1 MNLNLVTR
9 RQRKLKW
16 TFLDPLEQ
24 VMMVLCGVTLFCF
37 STTTVLDIVTR
48 LLGSPWLWLQEATS
62 TFSIYGIFLGTAV
75 ATRRNDHLYLT
86 ATAENLT
93 GTKRTV
99 VEIMSRVVIACVA
112 LCMIVFGYENFLR
125 GFSSFR
131 MPSLTPIA
139 SLYVVIP
146 ISGALILLFA
156 IEQIINGFKHG
167 FEHEETEE
175 DAHIAAAMAVAEP
188 SAVTHNRIKNH
199 EYALYPHLDDD
210 HIPFSGL
217 YGRACRLFAVGR
229 RLYRHGFHGC
239 ELCLHHP
246 ENV

>member
-1 MNLNLVTR
+1 MNLSLVTR

-93 GTKRTV
+93 GTKRTA

-175 DAHIAAAMAVAEP
+175 DAHIAAAMAVAEAFGGYTQ
-188 SAVTHNRIKNH
+188 SDKK
-199 EYALYPHLDDD
+199 
-210 HIPFSGL
+210 S
-217 YGRACRLFAVGR
+217 
-229 RLYRHGFHGC
+229 
-239 ELCLHHP
+239 
-246 ENV
+246 

>member
-1 MNLNLVTR
+1 MLNLSLVTR

-48 LLGSPWLWLQEATS
+48 LLGNPWLWLQEATS

-93 GTKRTV
+93 GTKRTI
-99 VEIMSRVVIACVA
+99 VEILSRVVIACVA

-167 FEHEETEE
+167 FEHEDTEE
-175 DAHIAAAMAVAEP
+175 DAHIAAAMAVAEAFGGYTE
-188 SAVTHNRIKNH
+188 SDKK
-199 EYALYPHLDDD
+199 
-210 HIPFSGL
+210 S
-217 YGRACRLFAVGR
+217 
-229 RLYRHGFHGC
+229 
-239 ELCLHHP
+239 
-246 ENV
+246 

>member
-1 MNLNLVTR
+1 MNLSLVTR

-48 LLGSPWLWLQEATS
+48 LLGNPWLWLQEATS

-93 GTKRTV
+93 GTKRTI
-99 VEIMSRVVIACVA
+99 VEILSRVVIACVA

-167 FEHEETEE
+167 FEHEDTED
-175 DAHIAAAMAVAEP
+175 DAHIAAAMAVAEAFGGYTE
-188 SAVTHNRIKNH
+188 SDKK
-199 EYALYPHLDDD
+199 
-210 HIPFSGL
+210 S
-217 YGRACRLFAVGR
+217 
-229 RLYRHGFHGC
+229 
-239 ELCLHHP
+239 
-246 ENV
+246 

>member
-1 MNLNLVTR
+1 MNLSLVTR

-99 VEIMSRVVIACVA
+99 VEVIARVVIASVA
-112 LCMIVFGYENFLR
+112 VCMIVFGYENFLR

-139 SLYVVIP
+139 SLYIVIP
-146 ISGALILLFA
+146 ISGVLILLFA
-156 IEQIINGFKHG
+156 IEQTINGLKHG
-167 FEHEETEE
+167 FEQDETEE
-175 DAHIAAAMAVAEP
+175 DAHIAAALAVAEAFGGYTK
-188 SAVTHNRIKNH
+188 S
-199 EYALYPHLDDD
+199 DQQ
-210 HIPFSGL
+210 S
-217 YGRACRLFAVGR
+217 
-229 RLYRHGFHGC
+229 
-239 ELCLHHP
+239 
-246 ENV
+246 

>member
-1 MNLNLVTR
+1 MNLSLVTR

-48 LLGSPWLWLQEATS
+48 LLGNPWLWLQEATS

-93 GTKRTV
+93 GTKRTM
-99 VEIMSRVVIACVA
+99 VEILSRVVIACVA

-167 FEHEETEE
+167 FEHEDTED
-175 DAHIAAAMAVAEP
+175 DAHIAAAMAVAEAFGGYTE
-188 SAVTHNRIKNH
+188 SDKK
-199 EYALYPHLDDD
+199 
-210 HIPFSGL
+210 S
-217 YGRACRLFAVGR
+217 
-229 RLYRHGFHGC
+229 
-239 ELCLHHP
+239 
-246 ENV
+246 

>member
-1 MNLNLVTR
+1 MMNLSLVTR

-48 LLGSPWLWLQEATS
+48 LLGNPWLWLQEATS

-99 VEIMSRVVIACVA
+99 VEILSRLVIACVA

-139 SLYVVIP
+139 SLYIVIP
-146 ISGALILLFA
+146 ISGTLILLFA
-156 IEQIINGFKHG
+156 IEQMINGFKHG
-167 FEHEETEE
+167 FEHEENEE
-175 DAHIAAAMAVAEP
+175 DAHIAAAMAVAEAFGNYTE
-188 SAVTHNRIKNH
+188 SDKK
-199 EYALYPHLDDD
+199 
-210 HIPFSGL
+210 S
-217 YGRACRLFAVGR
+217 
-229 RLYRHGFHGC
+229 
-239 ELCLHHP
+239 
-246 ENV
+246 

>member
-1 MNLNLVTR
+1 MNLSLVTR

-24 VMMVLCGVTLFCF
+24 VLMVLCGVTLFCF

-93 GTKRTV
+93 GTKRTA

-146 ISGALILLFA
+146 ISGVLILLFA

-175 DAHIAAAMAVAEP
+175 DAHIAAALAVAEAFGGYTQ
-188 SAVTHNRIKNH
+188 SDKK
-199 EYALYPHLDDD
+199 
-210 HIPFSGL
+210 S
-217 YGRACRLFAVGR
+217 
-229 RLYRHGFHGC
+229 
-239 ELCLHHP
+239 
-246 ENV
+246 

>member
-175 DAHIAAAMAVAEP
+175 DAHIAAAMAVAEAFGGYTQ
-188 SAVTHNRIKNH
+188 SDKK
-199 EYALYPHLDDD
+199 
-210 HIPFSGL
+210 S
-217 YGRACRLFAVGR
+217 
-229 RLYRHGFHGC
+229 
-239 ELCLHHP
+239 
-246 ENV
+246 

>member
-1 MNLNLVTR
+1 
-9 RQRKLKW
+9 
-16 TFLDPLEQ
+16 
-24 VMMVLCGVTLFCF
+24 MVLCGVTLFCF

-48 LLGSPWLWLQEATS
+48 LLGNPWLWLQEATS

-93 GTKRTV
+93 GTKRTI
-99 VEIMSRVVIACVA
+99 VEILSRVVIACVA

-167 FEHEETEE
+167 FEHEDTED
-175 DAHIAAAMAVAEP
+175 DAHIAAAMAVAEAFGGYTE
-188 SAVTHNRIKNH
+188 SDKK
-199 EYALYPHLDDD
+199 
-210 HIPFSGL
+210 S
-217 YGRACRLFAVGR
+217 
-229 RLYRHGFHGC
+229 
-239 ELCLHHP
+239 
-246 ENV
+246 

>member
-1 MNLNLVTR
+1 MNLSLVTR

-24 VMMVLCGVTLFCF
+24 VLMVLCGVTLFCF

-93 GTKRTV
+93 GTKRTA

-146 ISGALILLFA
+146 ISGVLILLFA
-156 IEQIINGFKHG
+156 IEQIINGLKHG

-175 DAHIAAAMAVAEP
+175 DAHIAAALAVAEAFGGYTQ
-188 SAVTHNRIKNH
+188 SDKK
-199 EYALYPHLDDD
+199 
-210 HIPFSGL
+210 S
-217 YGRACRLFAVGR
+217 
-229 RLYRHGFHGC
+229 
-239 ELCLHHP
+239 
-246 ENV
+246 

>member
-1 MNLNLVTR
+1 MMNLSLVTR

-48 LLGSPWLWLQEATS
+48 LLGNPWLWLQEATS

-93 GTKRTV
+93 GTKRTI
-99 VEIMSRVVIACVA
+99 VEILSRVVIACVA

-167 FEHEETEE
+167 FEHEDTEE
-175 DAHIAAAMAVAEP
+175 DAHIAAAMAVAEAFGGYTE
-188 SAVTHNRIKNH
+188 SDKK
-199 EYALYPHLDDD
+199 
-210 HIPFSGL
+210 S
-217 YGRACRLFAVGR
+217 
-229 RLYRHGFHGC
+229 
-239 ELCLHHP
+239 
-246 ENV
+246 

>member
-1 MNLNLVTR
+1 MNLSLVTR

-48 LLGSPWLWLQEATS
+48 LLGNPWLWLQEATS

-93 GTKRTV
+93 GTKRTI
-99 VEIMSRVVIACVA
+99 VEILSRVVIACVA

-167 FEHEETEE
+167 FEHEDTEE
-175 DAHIAAAMAVAEP
+175 DAHIAAAMAVAEAFGGYTE
-188 SAVTHNRIKNH
+188 SDKK
-199 EYALYPHLDDD
+199 
-210 HIPFSGL
+210 S
-217 YGRACRLFAVGR
+217 
-229 RLYRHGFHGC
+229 
-239 ELCLHHP
+239 
-246 ENV
+246 

>member
-1 MNLNLVTR
+1 MDLSLVTR

-24 VMMVLCGVTLFCF
+24 IMMVICGVTLFCF

-48 LLGSPWLWLQEATS
+48 LLGNPWLWLQEATS

-86 ATAENLT
+86 ATAENMT
-93 GTKRTV
+93 GPMRTA
-99 VEIMSRVVIACVA
+99 VEIMSRIVIACVA

-139 SLYVVIP
+139 SLYIVIP
-146 ISGALILLFA
+146 VSGALILLFA
-156 IEQIINGFKHG
+156 IEQIINGYKHG
-167 FEHEETEE
+167 FEHEDTEE
-175 DAHIAAAMAVAEP
+175 DGHIAAALAVAE
-188 SAVTHNRIKNH
+188 AFGGFTKT
-199 EYALYPHLDDD
+199 D
-210 HIPFSGL
+210 HKS
-217 YGRACRLFAVGR
+217 
-229 RLYRHGFHGC
+229 
-239 ELCLHHP
+239 
-246 ENV
+246 

>member
-1 MNLNLVTR
+1 MMNLSLVTR

-48 LLGSPWLWLQEATS
+48 LLGNPWLWLQEATS

-93 GTKRTV
+93 GTKRTI
-99 VEIMSRVVIACVA
+99 VEILSRVVIACVA

-167 FEHEETEE
+167 FEHEDTED
-175 DAHIAAAMAVAEP
+175 DAHIAAAMAVAEAFGGYTE
-188 SAVTHNRIKNH
+188 SDKK
-199 EYALYPHLDDD
+199 
-210 HIPFSGL
+210 S
-217 YGRACRLFAVGR
+217 
-229 RLYRHGFHGC
+229 
-239 ELCLHHP
+239 
-246 ENV
+246 

>member
-1 MNLNLVTR
+1 MMNLSLVTR

-48 LLGSPWLWLQEATS
+48 LLGNPWLWLQEATS

-93 GTKRTV
+93 GTKRTI
-99 VEIMSRVVIACVA
+99 VEILSRVVIACVA

-156 IEQIINGFKHG
+156 IEQMINGFKHG
-167 FEHEETEE
+167 FEHEDTEE
-175 DAHIAAAMAVAEP
+175 DAHIAAAMAVAEAFGGYTE
-188 SAVTHNRIKNH
+188 SDKK
-199 EYALYPHLDDD
+199 
-210 HIPFSGL
+210 S
-217 YGRACRLFAVGR
+217 
-229 RLYRHGFHGC
+229 
-239 ELCLHHP
+239 
-246 ENV
+246 

>member
-1 MNLNLVTR
+1 MDLSLVTR

-24 VMMVLCGVTLFCF
+24 IMMVICGVTLFCF

-48 LLGSPWLWLQEATS
+48 LLGNPWLWLQEATS

-86 ATAENLT
+86 ATAENMT
-93 GTKRTV
+93 GPMRTA
-99 VEIMSRVVIACVA
+99 VEIMSRIVIACVA

-139 SLYVVIP
+139 SLY
-146 ISGALILLFA
+146 
-156 IEQIINGFKHG
+156 INGYKHG
-167 FEHEETEE
+167 FEHEDTEE
-175 DAHIAAAMAVAEP
+175 DGHIAAALAVAE
-188 SAVTHNRIKNH
+188 AFGGFTKT
-199 EYALYPHLDDD
+199 D
-210 HIPFSGL
+210 HKS
-217 YGRACRLFAVGR
+217 
-229 RLYRHGFHGC
+229 
-239 ELCLHHP
+239 
-246 ENV
+246 

>member
-1 MNLNLVTR
+1 MNLSLVTR

-48 LLGSPWLWLQEATS
+48 LLGNPWLWLQEATS

-93 GTKRTV
+93 GTKRTI
-99 VEIMSRVVIACVA
+99 VEILSRVVIACVA

-167 FEHEETEE
+167 FEHEDTVE
-175 DAHIAAAMAVAEP
+175 DAHIAAAMAVAEAFGGYTE
-188 SAVTHNRIKNH
+188 SDKK
-199 EYALYPHLDDD
+199 
-210 HIPFSGL
+210 S
-217 YGRACRLFAVGR
+217 
-229 RLYRHGFHGC
+229 
-239 ELCLHHP
+239 
-246 ENV
+246 

>member
-1 MNLNLVTR
+1 MNLSLVTR

-48 LLGSPWLWLQEATS
+48 LLGNPWVWLKEATS

-93 GTKRTV
+93 GTKRTI
-99 VEIMSRVVIACVA
+99 VEILSRVVIACVA

-167 FEHEETEE
+167 FEHEDTED
-175 DAHIAAAMAVAEP
+175 DAHIAAAMAVAEAFGGYTE
-188 SAVTHNRIKNH
+188 SDKK
-199 EYALYPHLDDD
+199 
-210 HIPFSGL
+210 S
-217 YGRACRLFAVGR
+217 
-229 RLYRHGFHGC
+229 
-239 ELCLHHP
+239 
-246 ENV
+246 

>member
-1 MNLNLVTR
+1 MNLSLVTR

-48 LLGSPWLWLQEATS
+48 LLGNPWLWLQEATS

-93 GTKRTV
+93 GTKRTI
-99 VEIMSRVVIACVA
+99 VEILSRVVIACVA

-156 IEQIINGFKHG
+156 IEQMINGFKHG
-167 FEHEETEE
+167 FEHEDTEE
-175 DAHIAAAMAVAEP
+175 DAHIAAAMAVAEAFGGYTE
-188 SAVTHNRIKNH
+188 SDKK
-199 EYALYPHLDDD
+199 
-210 HIPFSGL
+210 S
-217 YGRACRLFAVGR
+217 
-229 RLYRHGFHGC
+229 
-239 ELCLHHP
+239 
-246 ENV
+246 

>member
-1 MNLNLVTR
+1 MNLSLVTR

-24 VMMVLCGVTLFCF
+24 VLMVLCGVTLFCF

-93 GTKRTV
+93 GTKRTT

-146 ISGALILLFA
+146 ISGVLILLFA

-175 DAHIAAAMAVAEP
+175 DAHIAAALAVAEAFGGYTQ
-188 SAVTHNRIKNH
+188 SDKK
-199 EYALYPHLDDD
+199 
-210 HIPFSGL
+210 S
-217 YGRACRLFAVGR
+217 
-229 RLYRHGFHGC
+229 
-239 ELCLHHP
+239 
-246 ENV
+246 

>member
-1 MNLNLVTR
+1 MMNLSLVTR

-24 VMMVLCGVTLFCF
+24 IMMVLCGVTLFCF

-93 GTKRTV
+93 GIKRTV

-175 DAHIAAAMAVAEP
+175 DAHIAAAMAVAD
-188 SAVTHNRIKNH
+188 A
-199 EYALYPHLDDD
+199 
-210 HIPFSGL
+210 F
-217 YGRACRLFAVGR
+217 VG
-229 RLYRHGFHGC
+229 YTQ
-239 ELCLHHP
+239 P
-246 ENV
+246 DQKA

>member
-1 MNLNLVTR
+1 MNLSLVTR

-93 GTKRTV
+93 GTKRTA

-146 ISGALILLFA
+146 ISGVLILLFA

-175 DAHIAAAMAVAEP
+175 DAHIAAAMAVAEAFGGYTQ
-188 SAVTHNRIKNH
+188 SDKK
-199 EYALYPHLDDD
+199 
-210 HIPFSGL
+210 S
-217 YGRACRLFAVGR
+217 
-229 RLYRHGFHGC
+229 
-239 ELCLHHP
+239 
-246 ENV
+246 

>member
-1 MNLNLVTR
+1 MMNSSLVTR

-48 LLGSPWLWLQEATS
+48 LLGNPWLWLQEATS

-93 GTKRTV
+93 GTKRTI
-99 VEIMSRVVIACVA
+99 VEILSRVVIACVA

-167 FEHEETEE
+167 FEHEDTEE
-175 DAHIAAAMAVAEP
+175 DAHIAAAMAVAEAFGGYTE
-188 SAVTHNRIKNH
+188 SDKK
-199 EYALYPHLDDD
+199 
-210 HIPFSGL
+210 S
-217 YGRACRLFAVGR
+217 
-229 RLYRHGFHGC
+229 
-239 ELCLHHP
+239 
-246 ENV
+246 